1 MSQPSTAAPGASDP
15 EGRCIPFLNADLH
28 EQDISDPY
36 VKRLATS
43 DHHQQL
49 PPSPPPVPQS
59 KNVGPSMSSAMMTL
73 SSSSTPTSMP
83 KATVLGSST
92 GLHSTGAGGAGGAG
106 GNGTSLPVRGGP
118 STAFGGLVTNASGAP
133 TAAIPGL
140 VFSSRGDNTGSRTQF
155 HAPLEPEVVA
165 KLDDIFFKFLQR
177 ICSDLKACDA
187 KGDHIH
193 QPLMAKKMERLEAS
207 TEFRPF
213 KFRIQAFTNA
223 FHDSLIQHG
232 LTEDVL
238 PLRKVKLYLW
248 KHRYIS
254 RFNEDGKKQKSKGN
268 HVWNI
273 EARKIS
279 NVVTLPASAFAS
291 GSGVASSSAS
301 ATPSVATPSTSS
313 VASTPSIKASS
324 TTTTATTGF
333 YDLLP
338 PDMDPKH
345 IGPEAISAAG
355 GGLGIIR
362 RPSSPVR
369 WEFREYSSRIAGQV
383 IKYARVGVP
392 YVYSPRIWDA
402 QMSCPAAKFSSPWL
416 PSWLKWH
423 RGELKGIPSAG
434 DESCTILVV
443 AEYVREGE
451 ECRLEMS
458 FPLTVCDPSKEVVV
472 MQQQHTPSG
481 ISGEEDSGEYFERGS
496 GGSNG
501 DSAGAV
507 GVTTSAGQDGDSLK
521 MQLEE
526 SSGLQQQH
534 GRKKDG
540 DEEMMMAT
548 KEDEDMGEEENEEL
562 QREEHEQTASYNL
575 DSRPYYSHYHSHGQQ
590 QDEFQ
595 ATTTSPR
602 QEEHQREQRQAQQRL
617 QRLQLQ
623 EYQHHQ
629 QQREE
634 GEDHKPALFHSRTAP
649 SSAGTTAS
657 FYMNPPSS
665 RGSISSSNGS
675 SAYVEEE
682 EESES
687 EQSEDEDDSDG
698 GEEGMEST
706 ADGDDDEAGKSRKMK
721 TRISTRTS
729 TSSSTSTTRRGR
741 TSAHRRKPSRDHRS
755 TILLETN
762 KRRKHG

>member
-1 MSQPSTAAPGASDP
+1 
-15 EGRCIPFLNADLH
+15 
-28 EQDISDPY
+28 
-36 VKRLATS
+36 
-43 DHHQQL
+43 
-49 PPSPPPVPQS
+49 
-59 KNVGPSMSSAMMTL
+59 
-73 SSSSTPTSMP
+73 
-83 KATVLGSST
+83 
-92 GLHSTGAGGAGGAG
+92 
-106 GNGTSLPVRGGP
+106 
-118 STAFGGLVTNASGAP
+118 
-133 TAAIPGL
+133 
-140 VFSSRGDNTGSRTQF
+140 
-155 HAPLEPEVVA
+155 
-165 KLDDIFFKFLQR
+165 
-177 ICSDLKACDA
+177 
-187 KGDHIH
+187 
-193 QPLMAKKMERLEAS
+193 MERLEAS

-279 NVVTLPASAFAS
+279 NVVPVSGPASGPGIE
-291 GSGVASSSAS
+291 GSVAS

-313 VASTPSIKASS
+313 AASTPSIKAS
-324 TTTTATTGF
+324 TTTTGF

-338 PDMDPKH
+338 PDMDPKQ

-362 RPSSPVR
+362 RPTSPVR

-434 DESCTILVV
+434 DESCTIVVV

-458 FPLTVCDPSKEVVV
+458 FPLTVCDPSKE
-472 MQQQHTPSG
+472 MQEPHDPSG
-481 ISGEEDSGEYFERGS
+481 VSAEDDGSADGLYGGDSGG
-496 GGSNG
+496 
-501 DSAGAV
+501 SAGAV
-507 GVTTSAGQDGDSLK
+507 GLDPSTGLGQDGADSVK
-521 MQLEE
+521 MQTEE
-526 SSGLQQQH
+526 FSSLRQQH
-534 GRKKDG
+534 SRRENDG
-540 DEEMMMAT
+540 DEEMMMAM
-548 KEDEDMGEEENEEL
+548 KEDEDMEQEH
-562 QREEHEQTASYNL
+562 HEQVSSYNQHQY
-575 DSRPYYSHYHSHGQQ
+575 PYYSNYPSSHHGHQNQQ
-590 QDEFQ
+590 PSQH
-595 ATTTSPR
+595 ALHTTSPR
-602 QEEHQREQRQAQQRL
+602 QQEHQREQRQAQQRL
-617 QRLQLQ
+617 QRLNLQ
-623 EYQHHQ
+623 ENHQHQ
-629 QQREE
+629 QQQ
-634 GEDHKPALFHSRTAP
+634 GEVDQKAPFFQPTTAP

-682 EESES
+682 ESDEEEESGDDDDDDDDDES
-687 EQSEDEDDSDG
+687 
-698 GEEGMEST
+698 
-706 ADGDDDEAGKSRKMK
+706 DGDDDDDEGGEAGRTRKMK
-721 TRISTRTS
+721 TRTSTRTTTS
-729 TSSSTSTTRRGR
+729 TSGTRRGR
-741 TSAHRRKPSRDHRS
+741 PLTHRRKPSRDQRS
-755 TILLETN
+755 TVPQETN
-762 KRRKHG
+762 KRRKHDLNNE

>member
-1 MSQPSTAAPGASDP
+1 
-15 EGRCIPFLNADLH
+15 
-28 EQDISDPY
+28 
-36 VKRLATS
+36 
-43 DHHQQL
+43 
-49 PPSPPPVPQS
+49 
-59 KNVGPSMSSAMMTL
+59 
-73 SSSSTPTSMP
+73 
-83 KATVLGSST
+83 
-92 GLHSTGAGGAGGAG
+92 
-106 GNGTSLPVRGGP
+106 
-118 STAFGGLVTNASGAP
+118 
-133 TAAIPGL
+133 
-140 VFSSRGDNTGSRTQF
+140 
-155 HAPLEPEVVA
+155 
-165 KLDDIFFKFLQR
+165 
-177 ICSDLKACDA
+177 
-187 KGDHIH
+187 
-193 QPLMAKKMERLEAS
+193 MAKKMERLEAS

-279 NVVTLPASAFAS
+279 NVVTVPTSALAS
-291 GSGVASSSAS
+291 GSGLGDAPLSAS
-301 ATPSVATPSTSS
+301 TTPSVATPSTSS
-313 VASTPSIKASS
+313 AASTPSIKASS
-324 TTTTATTGF
+324 TATTTTTGF

-338 PDMDPKH
+338 PDMDPKQ

-362 RPSSPVR
+362 RPTSPVR

-458 FPLTVCDPSKEVVV
+458 FPLTVCDLSKEVE
-472 MQQQHTPSG
+472 MIQQQHTPSG
-481 ISGEEDSGEYFERGS
+481 VSGEEDAGGYFERG
-496 GGSNG
+496 NG

-507 GVTTSAGQDGDSLK
+507 GVSTSADQDGDSLMK
-521 MQLEE
+521 IQLEG
-526 SSGLQQQH
+526 SSSFQQQQH
-534 GRKKDG
+534 GREKDG
-540 DEEMMMAT
+540 DEKMMIAM
-548 KEDEDMGEEENEEL
+548 KEDEDMEEEKEE
-562 QREEHEQTASYNL
+562 QHSVEHEHEQTSSYSQN
-575 DSRPYYSHYHSHGQQ
+575 SRSYYSHHSTHNQKLH
-590 QDEFQ
+590 ECQ
-595 ATTTSPR
+595 ATATSLS
-602 QEEHQREQRQAQQRL
+602 QDEHQREQRQAQQRL

-623 EYQHHQ
+623 EHQHHQ
-629 QQREE
+629 LQQELGEE
-634 GEDHKPALFHSRTAP
+634 QKPALFQSTTAP

-687 EQSEDEDDSDG
+687 EQSEDEDESDG
-698 GEEGMEST
+698 GEEGMESI
-706 ADGDDDEAGKSRKMK
+706 ADGVDDEAGKTRKMK
-721 TRISTRTS
+721 TRTSTRTS
-729 TSSSTSTTRRGR
+729 TSSSASTARH
-741 TSAHRRKPSRDHRS
+741 HRRPSRARRS
-755 TILLETN
+755 TILQETN
-762 KRRKHG
+762 KRRKHD

>member
-1 MSQPSTAAPGASDP
+1 MSQPLTAPDGGSDP
-15 EGRCIPFLNADLH
+15 ESRCMPFLNADLH

-36 VKRLATS
+36 VKRLANS
-43 DHHQQL
+43 DDRL
-49 PPSPPPVPQS
+49 PSSPPPVPQPR
-59 KNVGPSMSSAMMTL
+59 NLGPSNTSTMANL
-73 SSSSTPTSMP
+73 ASSSSVTTWGASGSGSTS
-83 KATVLGSST
+83 GSQST
-92 GLHSTGAGGAGGAG
+92 GTTS
-106 GNGTSLPVRGGP
+106 GNNETNLAVRGGP
-118 STAFGGLVTNASGAP
+118 STAFGGLLTNASGAP

-279 NVVTLPASAFAS
+279 NVVDTSGPAP
-291 GSGVASSSAS
+291 GSGAEGLGAS

-313 VASTPSIKASS
+313 AASTPSIKAS
-324 TTTTATTGF
+324 TTTTGF

-338 PDMDPKH
+338 LDMDPKY

-362 RPSSPVR
+362 RPTSPVR
-369 WEFREYSSRIAGQV
+369 WEFREYTGRIAGQI

-423 RGELKGIPSAG
+423 RGELKGIPSAE
-434 DESCTILVV
+434 DKSCTILVV

-458 FPLTVCDPSKEVVV
+458 FPLTVCDPSNE
-472 MQQQHTPSG
+472 MQELHEPSG
-481 ISGEEDSGEYFERGS
+481 VSAEDDGNA
-496 GGSNG
+496 GGLYEGGG

-507 GVTTSAGQDGDSLK
+507 DLTPSAGHGQGSADSLK
-521 MQLEE
+521 MQAEE
-526 SSGLQQQH
+526 FSSFRQQQSS
-534 GRKKDG
+534 RENYG
-540 DEEMMMAT
+540 DEEMMMAM
-548 KEDEDMGEEENEEL
+548 KEDEDMEGEMEQEH
-562 QREEHEQTASYNL
+562 REQASSYNQHQH
-575 DSRPYYSHYHSHGQQ
+575 PYSNNYSPFHHDHQNLQ
-590 QDEFQ
+590 LPQHDLQ
-595 ATTTSPR
+595 TISPR
-602 QEEHQREQRQAQQRL
+602 QQEHQREQRQAQQRL
-617 QRLQLQ
+617 QRLHLQ
-623 EYQHHQ
+623 EHHQHQ
-629 QQREE
+629 QQQGEE
-634 GEDHKPALFHSRTAP
+634 DQKPSLFQSTAAP

-675 SAYVEEE
+675 SAYVREEESNEE
-682 EESES
+682 EESGD
-687 EQSEDEDDSDG
+687 DEDG
-698 GEEGMEST
+698 NES
-706 ADGDDDEAGKSRKMK
+706 DGDDEEDEEGGTEK
-721 TRISTRTS
+721 TRNMKTRTS
-729 TSSSTSTTRRGR
+729 TRTTTSTSRTRPGR
-741 TSAHRRKPSRDHRS
+741 PLSHRRKPSRDQRS
-755 TILLETN
+755 IVPQETN
-762 KRRKHG
+762 KRRKHD